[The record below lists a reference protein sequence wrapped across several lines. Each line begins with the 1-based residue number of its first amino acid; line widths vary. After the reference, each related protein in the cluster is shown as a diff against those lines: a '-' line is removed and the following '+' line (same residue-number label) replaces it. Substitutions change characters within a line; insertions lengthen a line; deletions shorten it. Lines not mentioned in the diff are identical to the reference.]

1 MRVGSQ
7 CNAGARALRRG
18 IVVACAALCVSAAA
32 PEPPEL
38 TLYAAASLRDALQ
51 AAAPA
56 CERES
61 GSRLVFNFGASNDLA
76 RQILAANKADVFFS
90 ADEAWMD
97 QVVEAGLVDSGS
109 RRPLLSNRLVVVGAR
124 EGGPEIHGAA
134 DLAGTGIRRLSLAN
148 PEAVPAGKYAKAWL
162 QKAGVWE
169 AVAERVLPGL
179 DARAALAAVESGGAE
194 AGIVYRTDAAISG
207 KVRVL
212 YEVPE
217 ADGPAISY
225 PIAALGERPAL
236 ETSRRL
242 VACLAGDA
250 AAEVFRRLGFVVVK
264 DSQRAP

>member
-1 MRVGSQ
+1 MRGRHQ
-7 CNAGARALRRG
+7 CNAGAGALRRG
-18 IVVACAALCVSAAA
+18 IVVACAALCVSAAS
-32 PEPPEL
+32 EPPEL

-51 AAAPA
+51 AAAPP
-56 CERES
+56 CEKEAGARA
-61 GSRLVFNFGASNDLA
+61 LFNFGASNDLA
-76 RQILAANKADVFFS
+76 RQIVAANKADVFFS

-97 QVVEAGLVDSGS
+97 HVAKAGLIDAGS
-109 RRPLLSNRLVVVGAR
+109 RRPLLSNRLVVVGPR
-124 EGGPEIHGAA
+124 EGGPEIHGAT
-134 DLAGTGIRRLSLAN
+134 DLSGMGIRRLSIAN
-148 PEAVPAGKYAKAWL
+148 PEAVPAGKYARAWL

-169 AVAERVLPGL
+169 AVAERVLPGF
-179 DARAALAAVESGGAE
+179 DVRAALAAVESGGAE

-225 PIAALGERPAL
+225 PIAALGDRPAL

-242 VACLAGDA
+242 VACLAGDGP
-250 AAEVFRRLGFVVVK
+250 AEVFRRYGFVVVK